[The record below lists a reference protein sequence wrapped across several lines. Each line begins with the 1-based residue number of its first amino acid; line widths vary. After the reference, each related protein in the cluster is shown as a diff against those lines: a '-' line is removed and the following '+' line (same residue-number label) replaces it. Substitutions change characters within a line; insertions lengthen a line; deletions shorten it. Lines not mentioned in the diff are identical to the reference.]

1 MLAALL
7 AVPAGIGY
15 PLLLSFAV
23 VSIKRPRGR
32 KFHKETPRS

>member
-15 PLLLSFAV
+15 PLLLSL
-23 VSIKRPRGR
+23 SPPSRPSLRIQTGR
-32 KFHKETPRS
+32 RSLAP